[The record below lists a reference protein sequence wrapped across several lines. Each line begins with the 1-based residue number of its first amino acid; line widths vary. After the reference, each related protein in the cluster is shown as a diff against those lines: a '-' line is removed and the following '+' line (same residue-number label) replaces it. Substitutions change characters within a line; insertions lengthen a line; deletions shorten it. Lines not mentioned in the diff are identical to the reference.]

1 MLGKNHLHIDEHDQV
16 GNWLSRALAS
26 AEAGSLTIDYNDQK
40 AVEISV
46 NNRTI
51 AVDLLAPQFFRI
63 SDDETGLFDKLKT
76 ATEFGRRL
84 SDNNMTLSFLRKGKE
99 AVRLGKDAR
108 PTFSKLISRSSDVQL
123 TNVMEFNRLKNDMK
137 SD

>member
-1 MLGKNHLHIDEHDQV
+1 MFGKNHLHIDEHDQV
-16 GNWLSRALAS
+16 SNWLSRALAS
-26 AEAGSLTIDYNDQK
+26 AEAGSLTIDYNDHK

-51 AVDLLAPQFFRI
+51 AIDLLAPQIFRI
-63 SDDETGLFDKLKT
+63 SDDDTGLFDKLRT
-76 ATEFGRRL
+76 ATEFGRKL
-84 SDNNMTLSFLRKGKE
+84 SDNNMTLTFLRKGKE

-108 PTFSKLISRSSDVQL
+108 PTFSKLISRSNDVQL
-123 TNVMEFNRLKNDMK
+123 TDVMEFNRLKNDMK